1 MKNIVHTLVNSNIFI
16 GIAAVMAV
24 FQFYVLTDGQMWLGF
39 LEAVVFTGTVIV
51 YNLHRLI
58 SLPKKERE
66 THSQM
71 HTWMQNHKKLLIGFL
86 VFLGLHCIAAY
97 LLLNIESQLI
107 LAGLFL
113 IALFY
118 AIPFYA
124 FKGKKVRIR
133 DFGILKPFI
142 LGITWATVTV
152 VLPYFNS
159 EQIISP
165 LDLLLIFS
173 ERFLFISALC
183 IPFDIRDL
191 KFDKKSMLH
200 SSLPN
205 RIGIHKS
212 IVLAKYLFLAF
223 SALSIFHYSFL
234 QNQHFFSVA
243 SLISAGSILYLLR
256 GDIRDKK
263 EYFYTFYLDG
273 GIIVQSL
280 LIYLGSFL
288 NYQFL

>member
-1 MKNIVHTLVNSNIFI
+1 MVNSNIFI

-39 LEAVVFTGTVIV
+39 LELVVFTGTVIV

-58 SLPKKERE
+58 SLPKKEME
-66 THSQM
+66 THSEM
-71 HTWMQNHKKLLIGFL
+71 HAWMQRHRKLLIGFL
-86 VFLGLHCIAAY
+86 VFLGLHTAVGFF
-97 LLLNIESQLI
+97 LLNFKSQLL

-118 AIPFYA
+118 AVPFYA
-124 FKGKKVRIR
+124 KEGKKLRIR
-133 DFGILKPFI
+133 DFGMFKPFV
-142 LGITWATVTV
+142 LGLTWATVTV
-152 VLPYFNS
+152 TLPYFNS
-159 EQIISP
+159 EQHIGL
-165 LDLLLIFS
+165 LDYGLIFS

-191 KFDKKSMLH
+191 QFDKKNMYH

-205 RIGIHKS
+205 RIGIQKS
-212 IVLAKYLFLAF
+212 ITLAKYLFLAF
-223 SALSIFHYSFL
+223 VVLSIFHYSYL
-234 QNQHFFSVA
+234 QSQHFFSLA

-256 GDIRDKK
+256 DDVQHKN

-280 LIYLGSFL
+280 LICLSSYL